1 MKEKLKIIER
11 KKKRDEEKLA
21 RKIYRENKK
30 INRELKVNAYLKWFR
45 GVFLGNLVRWTY
57 WLDKPKL
64 IQVINELK
72 TVNTDIM
79 VRQIMRDN
87 TFIKLLNGIRRH
99 NYTEFPFAKAMLQ
112 YKYTVEYQTLG
123 LFLL

>member
-30 INRELKVNAYLKWFR
+30 INRELKVNSYLKWFR

-57 WLDKPKL
+57 WLDKPRL
-64 IQVINELK
+64 IKVINELK
-72 TVNTDIM
+72 TVNTEIM
-79 VRQIMRDN
+79 VR
-87 TFIKLLNGIRRH
+87 
-99 NYTEFPFAKAMLQ
+99 
-112 YKYTVEYQTLG
+112 
-123 LFLL
+123 

>member
-11 KKKRDEEKLA
+11 KKQREQEKLA

-30 INRELKVNAYLKWFR
+30 INRELKINSYLKWFR
-45 GVFLGNLVRWTY
+45 AVFLGNLVRWTY

-64 IQVINELK
+64 IQVLNELK
-72 TVNTDIM
+72 TINTDIM

-87 TFIKLLNGIRRH
+87 
-99 NYTEFPFAKAMLQ
+99 
-112 YKYTVEYQTLG
+112 
-123 LFLL
+123 

>member
-11 KKKRDEEKLA
+11 KKQREQEKLA

-45 GVFLGNLVRWTY
+45 AVFLGNLVRWTY

-64 IQVINELK
+64 IKAINDLK
-72 TVNTDIM
+72 TVNTEAI

-87 TFIKLLNGIRRH
+87 TFIKLLSGIRRH
-99 NYTEFPFAKAMLQ
+99 NYTEFPVAKAMLQ
-112 YKYTVEYQTLG
+112 YKYTVEYQKLG
-123 LFLL
+123 LFLF